1 MTITT
6 PLTTAKKL
14 NRNDWIDKLT
24 APGEDYEIIPGNVWG
39 RDCRVFKNGPKT
51 LRELYEN
58 NRSDEMFLVYQDEG
72 YTFEE
77 TAQRAAKIAHI
88 LIKQY
93 GIEKGDRVAIS
104 MRNFPE
110 WVMAFNAIT
119 SIGAVAVAMNAL
131 WLSDEMAF
139 GLSDSGAK
147 VLFAD
152 QERLDRLEAV
162 SSDLDIRVIAVRAQ
176 KPLAK
181 NTVDLNVLLEAT
193 RETEMPEVALDGGD
207 AATLFYTSG
216 STGHP
221 KGVLCCHTNVI
232 SSLMTWELEGQLSMG
247 EFGLEPVEQVVQPSV
262 LLAIPLFH
270 VTGSHSIMLMSY
282 RAQRKIVSM
291 YKWDVEK
298 ASELIEREKITAFTA
313 PPAMTGDLVEYAK
326 NSNRDLSSLVT
337 VGGGG
342 AARAPDQVK
351 NIATSFG
358 DALPNIGW
366 GMTETNAIGAGVA
379 GQDYVDHPASTGR
392 KAAVMDLRVVDD
404 QGNDVPPGERGEL
417 LLGGPAVFKGYWNRP
432 DANAES
438 FYGDFLRTGDVGY
451 LDAEGYLYIVDR
463 IKDLVIRGGE
473 NIGCAEVE
481 GALVEHEHIIEASV
495 YAVPDERL
503 GEEIGAT
510 LYCDDEL
517 DDEEIRAFL
526 KQRIAAFKIPRYIVI
541 SDQPLARIASG
552 KIDKK
557 NIRAKAWQHWGK

>member
-1 MTITT
+1 M
-6 PLTTAKKL
+6 TTAKKL
-14 NRNDWIDKLT
+14 TRDDWIDKLT
-24 APGEDYEIIPGNVWG
+24 AEGEDFEIVPGNVWG
-39 RDCRVFKNGPKT
+39 RECRVFKNGPQT
-51 LRELYEN
+51 LRELYQDA
-58 NRSDEMFLVYQDEG
+58 RSEETFLVYEDER

-77 TAQRAAKIAHI
+77 TFQRAAQIAHL
-88 LIKQY
+88 LINQY
-93 GIEKGDRVAIS
+93 GVVKGDRVAIS
-104 MRNFPE
+104 MRNYPE
-110 WVMAFNAIT
+110 WIMAFNAIT

-139 GLSDSGAK
+139 GLRDSGAK

-152 QERLDRLEAV
+152 QERTDRLEAAKEEL
-162 SSDLDIRVIAVRAQ
+162 DLQVIVVRPQ
-176 KPLAK
+176 KPLKEDIA
-181 NTVDLNVLLEAT
+181 NLADLLLGAT
-193 RETEMPEVALDGGD
+193 ETEMPDVSLSGD
-207 AATLFYTSG
+207 DPATLFYTSG

-221 KGVLCCHTNVI
+221 KGVLCCHTNI
-232 SSLMTWELEGQLSMG
+232 LSSLMTWELEGQLSMG
-247 EFGLEPVEQVVQPSV
+247 EFGIEPVELNVQAGV

-270 VTGSHSIMLMSY
+270 VTGSHSIFLMSY

-298 ASELIEREKITAFTA
+298 AAALIEKETITAFTA

-326 NSNRDLSSLVT
+326 LSEYDLSSLVS

-351 NIATSFG
+351 NIASSFG
-358 DALPNIGW
+358 EALPNIGW
-366 GMTETNAIGAGVA
+366 GMTETNAIGAGLA
-379 GQDYVDHPASTGR
+379 GQDYVNHPSSTGR

-404 QGNDVPPGERGEL
+404 EGNDVPQGQRGEL
-417 LLGGPAVFKGYWNRP
+417 LLGGPALFKAYWNRP
-432 DANAES
+432 DANIES

-451 LDAEGYLYIVDR
+451 LDDEGYLYIVDR

-503 GEEIGAT
+503 GEEVGAS
-510 LYCDDEL
+510 LYCSTGVDE
-517 DDEEIRAFL
+517 DEIREFL
-526 KQRIAAFKIPRYIVI
+526 KQRISAFKIPHYMIV
-541 SDQPLARIASG
+541 SHEPLPRIAAG

-557 NIRAKAWQHWGK
+557 VIRAAAWQHLDKV